1 MNLKQ
6 KAVNGVKWTTFST
19 VFNSITQL
27 LLIAIL
33 ARLLSKNDF
42 GLMATITVIIG
53 FSQIFAD
60 LGISKAIIQRQ
71 NTLPQELTSIYW
83 FNIFI
88 GLITSLGIIITAPII
103 SAFYNQPQLKE
114 LLFTISLLFII
125 QPFGQLYLTL
135 LQKEL
140 LFKSIA
146 IRDIFARTASIILA
160 VLLAFKGYGVY
171 SLLYGQLC
179 FTLVSSI
186 FLFTIGRKIH
196 KVSFH
201 FRFREIKTFMRFGL
215 FQSADQIINFFNTQ
229 LDVLVI
235 GKLIGMEQLGIYTIA
250 KDFIS
255 KPLAIINPIL
265 TKVAFPV
272 LSKLNADKLKV
283 KSVYLKMINY
293 LSTLSIPLYIFLFI
307 TAPFI
312 VEFLFGSKWT
322 DSIIIIQI
330 LAFYYIL
337 RAIGNP
343 SGALLLAIG
352 KVELSLYWN
361 SLVFILT
368 PIVLF
373 LGSQWGIVGVA
384 LSLFLFELL
393 LIIPNWAFL
402 FKKAVNMTLWEYS
415 SSFLRP
421 LLFSILAGVPSYL
434 AYLIIE
440 DIYFRMVSVTFLM
453 TLSYLLITIKFNA
466 SLYSELKSQLLHR

>member
-6 KAVNGVKWTTFST
+6 KAINGIKWTTFST
-19 VFNSITQL
+19 IFNSITQL

-42 GLMATITVIIG
+42 GLMATISLIIG

-71 NTLPQELTSIYW
+71 NILPQELTSIYW
-83 FNIFI
+83 FNIFN
-88 GLITSLGIIITAPII
+88 GLITSIGIVIVAPFI
-103 SAFYNQPQLKE
+103 STFYDQPLLKE
-114 LLFTISLLFII
+114 LLFTISILFFI

-135 LQKEL
+135 LQKHL

-146 IRDIFARTASIILA
+146 IRDIFARTASILLS
-160 VLLAFKGYGVY
+160 VYLAFKGYGVY

-179 FTLVSSI
+179 FTFVSSI
-186 FLFTIGRKIH
+186 FLFIVGRKIH
-196 KVSFH
+196 KVSFY
-201 FRFREIKTFMRFGL
+201 FRFREIGNFMRFGL
-215 FQSADQIINFFNTQ
+215 FQSGDQIINFFNSQ

-235 GKLIGMEQLGIYTIA
+235 GKFLGMDQLGVYSIA

-272 LSKLNADKLKV
+272 LSKLNTDKTKV
-283 KSVYLKMINY
+283 KSVYLKMLNY
-293 LSTLSIPLYIFLFI
+293 LSTLSIPLYILLFI

-312 VEFLFGSKWT
+312 VELLFGSTWI

-330 LAFYYIL
+330 LVFYYIL

-343 SGALLLAIG
+343 SGSLMLAMG
-352 KVELSLYWN
+352 KVELSFYWN
-361 SLVFILT
+361 VMVFILT

-373 LGSQWGIVGVA
+373 LGRQFGIVGVA
-384 LSLFLFELL
+384 LSLFLFELI

-402 FKKAVNMTLWEYS
+402 FKKALNMKLWEYS
-415 SSFLRP
+415 ITFLKP
-421 LLFSILAGVPSYL
+421 LLFSTFAGVPAFITYL
-434 AYLIIE
+434 MINNMYIKIFSTTLVMVLTYL
-440 DIYFRMVSVTFLM
+440 FLLFKYNKNLF
-453 TLSYLLITIKFNA
+453 T
-466 SLYSELKSQLLHR
+466 ELKNQF